1 MFKNTGYKNIT
12 EEEKHLLSRQEL
24 VVFNLAYM
32 QHGAL
37 MWAPFALSDEET
49 KILLRFAKV
58 FEQTYTR
65 FLDLQKAEAQ
75 AREAQIELALERVRA
90 RTMAMQK
97 SDELAETA
105 YLFFQQFKELGQ
117 NPEQFTIGLINEK
130 ERMMEFWHTWQGSLL
145 SGKVQISI
153 DEPHVGKNIYK
164 VWKTQKNAAVIDISG
179 TELQEYNAYRKKQLA
194 KANAHAYDDF
204 LGAEK
209 RRVIHVSSF
218 SKGIVSVASHE
229 PQPLETIQLLER
241 FATVFDQT

>member
-1 MFKNTGYKNIT
+1 MLPNYQHGKKERNLFQFKYQGEEIRAYSEEMFKNTGYKNIT

-49 KILLRFAKV
+49 KILHASLKSLNKLIPV
-58 FEQTYTR
+58 S
-65 FLDLQKAEAQ
+65 LDLQKAEAQ

-130 ERMMEFWHTWQGSLL
+130 ERNDGILAYGREA
-145 SGKVQISI
+145 
-153 DEPHVGKNIYK
+153 YY
-164 VWKTQKNAAVIDISG
+164 
-179 TELQEYNAYRKKQLA
+179 QES
-194 KANAHAYDDF
+194 ANQH
-204 LGAEK
+204 
-209 RRVIHVSSF
+209 
-218 SKGIVSVASHE
+218 
-229 PQPLETIQLLER
+229 
-241 FATVFDQT
+241 